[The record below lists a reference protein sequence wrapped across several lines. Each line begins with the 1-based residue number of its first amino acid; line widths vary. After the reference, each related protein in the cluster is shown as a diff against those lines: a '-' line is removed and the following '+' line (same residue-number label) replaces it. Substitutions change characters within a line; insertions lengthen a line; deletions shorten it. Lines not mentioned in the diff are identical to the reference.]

1 MLTAV
6 LLVMMILGLY
16 SLFVFG
22 YGGFWTVLIIVVSIS
37 GIVLKL
43 LLKKLPGKI
52 INVILLVFIVVGAFS
67 ITRLEAAEPE
77 ISIYDYTY
85 DVIDVEEQVIYGK
98 SKADSN
104 LKKLEKKYGENDTT
118 IMLHAYLE
126 ALDGNMEEAYALMD
140 SCKDKTT
147 IEYYSKME
155 TILLIDLEMDS
166 DSRNLKL
173 YKLYL
178 EAADNQPYW
187 EREQLMAGAFLFEKK
202 EYDKAAYYLQR
213 AYLLND
219 ENPDTLYYLGALSYE
234 RGDITTAINCF
245 NASVDYG
252 ASDEILSG
260 IAWYV
265 DRMGGEEENDEE

>member
-22 YGGFWTVLIIVVSIS
+22 YSGFWTVLIIVVSIS
-37 GIVLKL
+37 GIVLKC

-52 INVILLVFIVVGAFS
+52 TNVILLVFVAVGAFS
-67 ITRLEAAEPE
+67 VTRLEAAEPE

-98 SKADSN
+98 SKADSS

-140 SCKDKTT
+140 SCKRKTT
-147 IEYYSKME
+147 VEYYSRME
-155 TILLIDLEMDS
+155 SIVLLDLDMDK
-166 DSRNLKL
+166 DTRNTKL
-173 YKLYL
+173 FNVYT
-178 EAADNQPYW
+178 EAAYNNPNW
-187 EREQLMAGAFLFEKK
+187 ERGQRMAGVILFEKN
-202 EYDKAAYYLQR
+202 ELDKASYYLQR
-213 AYLLND
+213 AYELD
-219 ENPDTLYYLGALSYE
+219 DTNPETLYFLGALAYE
-234 RGDITTAINCF
+234 FNDINMAIDCF
-245 NASVDYG
+245 SAAIEYG
-252 ASDEILSG
+252 ASDVIKGS

-265 DRMGGEEENDEE
+265 DKMGSEEEEDD

>member
-6 LLVMMILGLY
+6 LLVLMILGLY

-67 ITRLEAAEPE
+67 VTRLEAAEPE

-98 SKADSN
+98 SKADSS

-140 SCKDKTT
+140 SCKRKTT
-147 IEYYSKME
+147 IEYYSRMNS
-155 TILLIDLEMDS
+155 LLMLDLNMDNDTR
-166 DSRNLKL
+166 DSKL
-173 YKLYL
+173 YKMYL
-178 EAADNQPYW
+178 EAAEYQPYW
-187 EREQLMAGAFLFEKK
+187 DRGQQMAGILLFENK
-202 EYDKAAYYLQR
+202 EYDRAIYYLQW
-213 AYLLND
+213 AYTLNEED
-219 ENPDTLYYLGALSYE
+219 TDTLYYLGALFYE
-234 RGDITTAINCF
+234 IGDQEAALYYFKEALDYDASEAIK
-245 NASVDYG
+245 
-252 ASDEILSG
+252 SG
-260 IAWYV
+260 IAWYLDQMRKEEV
-265 DRMGGEEENDEE
+265 DGEL